1 MLSPA
6 TNRYSAPARAAS
18 IDRIHMTDLI
28 HKVARNRDC
37 EAFHELFVMF
47 SPRIKAM
54 LMRQGADPETAEEI
68 VQETMLSVWR
78 KAHLFAE
85 SKGSF
90 STWVFTIARNL
101 RIDRLRRNVIWQ
113 DLGTEVDERPSEDDS
128 PYDELHRE
136 QQRERVAA
144 ALETLTAEQHE
155 VVRLSYIEGMTHT
168 EISERLGV
176 PLGTVKSRMRLAY
189 GKIRELLGDLA

>member
-1 MLSPA
+1 MLNSA
-6 TNRYSAPARAAS
+6 TDRFSAPARA
-18 IDRIHMTDLI
+18 DTTNRLQMTDLI
-28 HKVARNRDC
+28 HKVARNRDSQ
-37 EAFHELFVMF
+37 AFHELFVTF

-101 RIDRLRRNVIWQ
+101 RIDRLRRNGVWQ
-113 DLGTEVDERPSEDDS
+113 ELGTEIDERPSEDDS
-128 PYDELHRE
+128 PYDEVHRE

-144 ALETLTAEQHE
+144 ALETLTPEQHE
-155 VVRLSYIEGMTHT
+155 VVRLSYIEGLTHT
-168 EISERLGV
+168 DIAERLGV

-189 GKIRELLGDLA
+189 GKIRERLGDLA

>member
-1 MLSPA
+1 
-6 TNRYSAPARAAS
+6 
-18 IDRIHMTDLI
+18 MTDLI
-28 HKVARNRDC
+28 HKVARNRDS

-136 QQRERVAA
+136 QQRARVAE
-144 ALETLTAEQHE
+144 ALKTLTPEQHE
-155 VVRLSYIEGMTHT
+155 VVRLSYIEGLTHT
-168 EISERLGV
+168 EISDRIGV

-189 GKIRELLGDLA
+189 GKVRELLGDLA

>member
-1 MLSPA
+1 MLIRA
-6 TNRYSAPARAAS
+6 TGRPSAPSRADTM
-18 IDRIHMTDLI
+18 DRIQMTDLI
-28 HKVARNRDC
+28 HKVARNRDS

-136 QQRERVAA
+136 QQRARVAE
-144 ALETLTAEQHE
+144 ALKTLTPEQHE
-155 VVRLSYIEGMTHT
+155 VVRLSYIEGLTHT
-168 EISERLGV
+168 EISDRIGV

-189 GKIRELLGDLA
+189 GKVRELLGDLA

>member
-1 MLSPA
+1 MLA
-6 TNRYSAPARAAS
+6 GTAERRFAPNDARQMNQ
-18 IDRIHMTDLI
+18 ILMTELI
-28 HKVARNRDC
+28 HKVARNRDSQ
-37 EAFHELFVMF
+37 AFHELFVMF

-101 RIDRLRRNVIWQ
+101 RIDKLRRNVVWQ
-113 DLGTEVDERPSEDDS
+113 DLGRELDERPSDEDS
-128 PYDELHRE
+128 PHDALHRE
-136 QQRERVAA
+136 QQRELVSD
-144 ALETLTAEQHE
+144 ALETLTPDQYE
-155 VVRLSYIEGMTHT
+155 VIKLSYIDGMTHT
-168 EISERLGV
+168 EIAEQLDV

-189 GKIRELLGDLA
+189 GKIRERLGDVS

>member
-1 MLSPA
+1 M
-6 TNRYSAPARAAS
+6 
-18 IDRIHMTDLI
+18 HMTELI
-28 HKVARNRDC
+28 QKVARNRDS
-37 EAFHELFVMF
+37 EAFHELFVTF
-47 SPRIKAM
+47 APRIKAM

-101 RIDRLRRNVIWQ
+101 RIDKLRRNTVWQ
-113 DLGTEVDERPSEDDS
+113 DLGGEAEERPSEDDS
-128 PYDELHRE
+128 PYDEVERH
-136 QQRERVAA
+136 QQRARVTQ
-144 ALETLTAEQHE
+144 ALETLTPDQHE
-155 VVRLSYIEGMTHT
+155 VVRLAYIEGLTHT
-168 EISERLGV
+168 EIAERLGV

-189 GKIRELLGDLA
+189 GKIRERLGDLK

>member
-1 MLSPA
+1 MLANSSDGA
-6 TNRYSAPARAAS
+6 FTLDDARRANRM
-18 IDRIHMTDLI
+18 HMTDLI
-28 HKVARNRDC
+28 QKVARNRDS
-37 EAFHELFVMF
+37 EAFHELFVAF
-47 SPRIKAM
+47 APRIKAM

-101 RIDRLRRNVIWQ
+101 RIDKLRRNAVWR
-113 DLGTEVDERPSEDDS
+113 DMGSEPEDRPSEDDS
-128 PYDELHRE
+128 PYDEVQRQ
-136 QQRERVAA
+136 QQREHVLE
-144 ALETLTAEQHE
+144 ALETLTPDQYD
-155 VVRLSYIEGMTHT
+155 VVRLAYIEGLTHT
-168 EISERLGV
+168 EIAEQLGV

-189 GKIRELLGDLA
+189 GKIRERLGDLK

>member
-1 MLSPA
+1 MLNSATDRLPA
-6 TNRYSAPARAAS
+6 QAPARTL
-18 IDRIHMTDLI
+18 DRIHMTDLI
-28 HKVARNRDC
+28 HKVARNRDSA
-37 EAFHELFVMF
+37 AFHELFVMF

-101 RIDRLRRNVIWQ
+101 RIDRLRRNHIWQ

-136 QQRERVAA
+136 QQRARVAE
-144 ALETLTAEQHE
+144 ALRTLTPDQHE
-155 VVRLSYIEGMTHT
+155 VVRLSYIEGLTHT
-168 EISERLGV
+168 EIAERLGV

-189 GKIRELLGDLA
+189 GKIRERLGDLA

>member
-1 MLSPA
+1 MLNRA
-6 TNRYSAPARAAS
+6 TDRFSAPSRAVAL
-18 IDRIHMTDLI
+18 DRTQMTDLI
-28 HKVARNRDC
+28 HKVARNRDSQ
-37 EAFHELFVMF
+37 AFHELFVMF

-113 DLGTEVDERPSEDDS
+113 DLGAEVEERPSEDDS

-136 QQRERVAA
+136 QQRARVAE
-144 ALETLTAEQHE
+144 ALKTLTPEQHE
-155 VVRLSYIEGMTHT
+155 VVRLSYIEGLTHT
-168 EISERLGV
+168 EISDRLGV

-189 GKIRELLGDLA
+189 GKIRERLGDLA

>member
-1 MLSPA
+1 MLA
-6 TNRYSAPARAAS
+6 YSADGARLLDDVRQD
-18 IDRIHMTDLI
+18 DRTQMTDLI
-28 HKVARNRDC
+28 HKVARNRDS
-37 EAFHELFVMF
+37 EAFHELFVTF

-54 LMRQGADPETAEEI
+54 LIRQGADPQIAEEI

-101 RIDRLRRNVIWQ
+101 RIDKLRRNGPWQ
-113 DLGTEVDERPSEDDS
+113 DFGGEVDDRPSEDDS

-136 QQRERVAA
+136 QQRERVTE
-144 ALETLTAEQHE
+144 ALETLTPEQYE
-155 VVRLSYIEGMTHT
+155 VVNLAYIQGLPHT
-168 EISERLGV
+168 EIAERLAV

-189 GKIRELLGDLA
+189 GKIRERLGDLQ

>member
-1 MLSPA
+1 
-6 TNRYSAPARAAS
+6 
-18 IDRIHMTDLI
+18 MTDLI
-28 HKVARNRDC
+28 HKVARNRDSQ
-37 EAFHELFVMF
+37 AFHELFVMF

-113 DLGTEVDERPSEDDS
+113 DLGTEVDDRPSEDDS

-155 VVRLSYIEGMTHT
+155 VVRLSYIEGLTHT

>member
-1 MLSPA
+1 MTRLTLPNSATATGSAALSKV
-6 TNRYSAPARAAS
+6 
-18 IDRIHMTDLI
+18 HMTDLI
-28 HKVARNRDC
+28 HKVARSRDTN
-37 EAFHELFVMF
+37 AFQELFLAF

-78 KAHLFAE
+78 KAHLFVE

-101 RIDRLRRNVIWQ
+101 RIDRLRRNVILQ
-113 DLGTEVDERPSEDDS
+113 DLDAEVEETASDEES
-128 PYDELHRE
+128 PHDALHRE
-136 QQRERVAA
+136 QQRVYVTA
-144 ALETLTAEQHE
+144 ALQKLTPEQYE
-155 VVRLSYIEGMTHT
+155 VIRLSYIDGLTHT
-168 EISERLGV
+168 EIAERINV

-189 GKIRELLGDLA
+189 GKLKEQVGELE

>member
-1 MLSPA
+1 MVA
-6 TNRYSAPARAAS
+6 GSALGISTPDDARRA
-18 IDRIHMTDLI
+18 DRMHMTDLI
-28 HKVARNRDC
+28 QKVARNRDSD
-37 EAFHELFVMF
+37 AFHELFVTF
-47 SPRIKAM
+47 APRIKAM

-101 RIDRLRRNVIWQ
+101 RIDKLRRNTIWQ
-113 DLGTEVDERPSEDDS
+113 DLGGEVEDRPSEDDS
-128 PYDELHRE
+128 PYDELQRR
-136 QQRERVAA
+136 QQRDHVTE
-144 ALETLTAEQHE
+144 ALETLTPDQYE
-155 VVRLSYIEGMTHT
+155 VVRLAYIEGLTHT
-168 EISERLGV
+168 EIAERLGV

-189 GKIRELLGDLA
+189 GKIRERLGDLK

>member
-1 MLSPA
+1 MLANSA
-6 TNRYSAPARAAS
+6 GGAQLLGDVRQDNRTQ
-18 IDRIHMTDLI
+18 MTDLI
-28 HKVARNRDC
+28 HKVARNRDS
-37 EAFHELFVMF
+37 EAFHELFVTF

-78 KAHLFAE
+78 KAHLFSE

-101 RIDRLRRNVIWQ
+101 RIDKLRRNGAWQ
-113 DLGTEVDERPSEDDS
+113 DFGTEGDDRPSEDDS

-136 QQRERVAA
+136 QQRERVSE
-144 ALETLTAEQHE
+144 ALETLTPEQFE
-155 VVRLSYIEGMTHT
+155 VVNLAYIQGLTHT
-168 EISERLGV
+168 EIAERLGV

-189 GKIRELLGDLA
+189 GKIRERLGDLQ

>member
-1 MLSPA
+1 MLEDLSDGA
-6 TNRYSAPARAAS
+6 SALEHARQ
-18 IDRIHMTDLI
+18 IGRIHMTDLI
-28 HKVARNRDC
+28 HKVARNRDS
-37 EAFHELFVMF
+37 EAFHELFVSF

-101 RIDRLRRNVIWQ
+101 RIDKLRRNTGWQ
-113 DLGTEVDERPSEDDS
+113 ELSGEIEDRPSEDDS
-128 PYDELHRE
+128 PYDELQRE
-136 QQRERVAA
+136 QQRERVAE
-144 ALETLTAEQHE
+144 ALETLTPEQNE
-155 VVRLSYIEGMTHT
+155 VVRLAYIEGLTHT
-168 EISERLGV
+168 EIAERLSV

-189 GKIRELLGDLA
+189 GKIRERLGDLQ

>member
-1 MLSPA
+1 MLANSSDGA
-6 TNRYSAPARAAS
+6 SALSHARQLS
-18 IDRIHMTDLI
+18 RMHMSDLVQ
-28 HKVARNRDC
+28 KVARNRDS
-37 EAFHELFVMF
+37 EAFHELFVAF
-47 SPRIKAM
+47 APRIKAM

-101 RIDRLRRNVIWQ
+101 RIDKLRRNTVWY
-113 DLGTEVDERPSEDDS
+113 DLGTEAEEQPSEDDS
-128 PYDELHRE
+128 PYDELQRQ
-136 QQRERVAA
+136 QQRERVTE
-144 ALETLTAEQHE
+144 ALKTLTHDQHE
-155 VVRLSYIEGMTHT
+155 VVRLAYIEGLTHT
-168 EISERLGV
+168 EIAERLGV

-189 GKIRELLGDLA
+189 GKIRDRLGDLQ

>member
-1 MLSPA
+1 M
-6 TNRYSAPARAAS
+6 
-18 IDRIHMTDLI
+18 HMTDLI
-28 HKVARNRDC
+28 QKVARNRDS
-37 EAFHELFVMF
+37 EAFHELFVAF
-47 SPRIKAM
+47 APRIKAM

-101 RIDRLRRNVIWQ
+101 RIDKLRRNTIWQ
-113 DLGTEVDERPSEDDS
+113 DMGSEPEDRPSEDDS
-128 PYDELHRE
+128 PYDEVERK
-136 QQRERVAA
+136 QQRDHVLD
-144 ALETLTAEQHE
+144 ALEMLTPEQHE
-155 VVRLSYIEGMTHT
+155 VVRLAYIEGQTHT
-168 EISERLGV
+168 EIAEQLGV

-189 GKIRELLGDLA
+189 GKIRERLGDLQ

>member
-1 MLSPA
+1 MVA
-6 TNRYSAPARAAS
+6 GSALGISTPDDARRA
-18 IDRIHMTDLI
+18 DRMHMTDLI
-28 HKVARNRDC
+28 QKVARNRDS
-37 EAFHELFVMF
+37 EAFHELFVTF
-47 SPRIKAM
+47 APRIKAM

-101 RIDRLRRNVIWQ
+101 RIDKLRRNTIWQ
-113 DLGTEVDERPSEDDS
+113 DLGAEVEERPSEEDS
-128 PYDELHRE
+128 PYDELQRR
-136 QQRERVAA
+136 QQRDHVTE
-144 ALETLTAEQHE
+144 ALETLTPDQYE
-155 VVRLSYIEGMTHT
+155 VVRLAYIEGLTHT
-168 EISERLGV
+168 EIAERLGV

-189 GKIRELLGDLA
+189 GKIRERLGDLK

>member
-1 MLSPA
+1 
-6 TNRYSAPARAAS
+6 
-18 IDRIHMTDLI
+18 
-28 HKVARNRDC
+28 
-37 EAFHELFVMF
+37 
-47 SPRIKAM
+47 M

-101 RIDRLRRNVIWQ
+101 RIDKLRRNTGWQ
-113 DLGTEVDERPSEDDS
+113 ELSGEIEDRPSEDDS
-128 PYDELHRE
+128 PYDELQRE
-136 QQRERVAA
+136 QQRERVAE
-144 ALETLTAEQHE
+144 ALETLTPEQNE
-155 VVRLSYIEGMTHT
+155 VVRLAYIEGLTHT
-168 EISERLGV
+168 EIAERLSV

-189 GKIRELLGDLA
+189 GKIRERLGDLQ

>member
-1 MLSPA
+1 MNQVL
-6 TNRYSAPARAAS
+6 
-18 IDRIHMTDLI
+18 MTELI
-28 HKVARNRDC
+28 HKVARNRDSQ
-37 EAFHELFVMF
+37 AFHELFVMF
-47 SPRIKAM
+47 SPRINGM

-101 RIDRLRRNVIWQ
+101 RIDKLRRNVVWQ
-113 DLGTEVDERPSEDDS
+113 DLGRELDECPSDEDS
-128 PYDELHRE
+128 PHDALQRE
-136 QQRERVAA
+136 QQRERVSD
-144 ALETLTAEQHE
+144 ALETLTPDQYD
-155 VVRLSYIEGMTHT
+155 VIKLSYIDGLTHT
-168 EISERLGV
+168 EIAEQLDV

-189 GKIRELLGDLA
+189 GKIRERLGDVS

>member
-1 MLSPA
+1 MLNRA
-6 TNRYSAPARAAS
+6 TDRFPAPARAAS
-18 IDRIHMTDLI
+18 MDRVKMTDLI
-28 HKVARNRDC
+28 HKVARNRDS

-101 RIDRLRRNVIWQ
+101 RIDRLRRNFIWQ
-113 DLGTEVDERPSEDDS
+113 DFGSEIDDRPSEDDS

-136 QQRERVAA
+136 QQRERVAE
-144 ALETLTAEQHE
+144 ALETLTPDQHE
-155 VVRLSYIEGMTHT
+155 VVRLSYIEGLTHT
-168 EISERLGV
+168 EIAERLGV

>member
-1 MLSPA
+1 
-6 TNRYSAPARAAS
+6 
-18 IDRIHMTDLI
+18 MTDLI